1 MVPYR
6 VLILERAPNIRR
18 ALGQLLTDEGFEVA
32 TAYDTE
38 TAVSRARVL
47 EPAVIVIELETE
59 GDLAAVREL
68 ASVTRQ
74 IIVIAP
80 YGRGPLAI
88 EAMSAGAS
96 DYILKPISRAEL
108 LVVIQKAIEQFE
120 LARELT
126 ELRLELG
133 RLPT

>member
-1 MVPYR
+1 M
-6 VLILERAPNIRR
+6 
-18 ALGQLLTDEGFEVA
+18 
-32 TAYDTE
+32 
-38 TAVSRARVL
+38 
-47 EPAVIVIELETE
+47 
-59 GDLAAVREL
+59 
-68 ASVTRQ
+68 
-74 IIVIAP
+74 IAP

-88 EAMSAGAS
+88 EAMSVGAS

-133 RLPT
+133 RPPT